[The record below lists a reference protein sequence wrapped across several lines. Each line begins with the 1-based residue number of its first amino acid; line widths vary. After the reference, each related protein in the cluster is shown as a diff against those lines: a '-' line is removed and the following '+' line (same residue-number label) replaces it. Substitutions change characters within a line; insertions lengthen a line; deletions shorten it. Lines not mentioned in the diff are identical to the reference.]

1 MRSILTSLTFWVFV
15 VWSCVVL
22 GGSLYEAVAVW
33 PLVASDPPRSLAATN
48 QVLAVPGRAGMFF
61 WSWATPGLG
70 LVALASLLTSFGTP
84 RPHMTWRV
92 ASTVLLLVAV
102 AATLLYFR
110 PTIISLVVD
119 HGGGRPDDEIAAQMR
134 RWVMFNWVRV
144 TALAVSVGIGVR
156 ALLLPK
162 S

>member
-1 MRSILTSLTFWVFV
+1 MRSILPSVTFWVFV

-33 PLVASDPPRSLAATN
+33 PVVAANLSQPLDSTN
-48 QVLAVPGRAGMFF
+48 QLLTVPARAGMFF

-70 LVALASLLTSFGTP
+70 LVGLAGLLTSFSTP
-84 RPHMTWRV
+84 QPHRTWRI
-92 ASTVLLLVAV
+92 ASTVLLLVII

-119 HGGGRPDDEIAAQMR
+119 HGGGRTDGEIAAQMG
-134 RWVMFNWVRV
+134 RWVTFNWVRV
-144 TALAVSVGIGVR
+144 TALAVSVGMGVR

>member
-1 MRSILTSLTFWVFV
+1 MRSILTSLTIWVFV

-22 GGSLYEAVAVW
+22 GGSLYEAIAVW

-48 QVLAVPGRAGMFF
+48 QALAVPGCAGMFF

-70 LVALASLLTSFGTP
+70 LVALAALLTSFGTP
-84 RPHMTWRV
+84 RPNMTWRI
-92 ASTVLLLVAV
+92 ASTVLLLIAV

-110 PTIISLVVD
+110 PTIIRLVVE

-134 RWVMFNWVRV
+134 RWVMLNWVRV
-144 TALAVSVGIGVR
+144 TALAVSVGMGMR
-156 ALLLPK
+156 ALRLPK